1 MEVAPPGAASSLFYQ
16 YAFLMA
22 TQADALS
29 EVERLLKERFNPET
43 SATRVLPSDAKAR
56 ESARL
61 DQLILAREDRGRMPL
76 TKDKYL
82 VKENED
88 LIRWERVT
96 REFLRNLSP
105 KHRHRVSPSMV
116 YEWATGISTVELKAA
131 GGSTADLRKIKQV
144 LQFYFGK
151 PFMTWIAGKKVLNCF
166 EVPVGYYIKYHRPMT
181 LTLWAEKREG
191 TLEI

>member
-1 MEVAPPGAASSLFYQ
+1 MDEAQV
-16 YAFLMA
+16 
-22 TQADALS
+22 DALN
-29 EVERLLKERFNPET
+29 EVERLLKDRFSPE
-43 SATRVLPSDAKAR
+43 AAQKRMLPTDAQAR

-61 DQLILAREDRGRMPL
+61 DQLILTKEDRGRMPL

-88 LIRWERVT
+88 LIQWERVT

-131 GGSTADLRKIKQV
+131 GGSTCGRSSRCWPTTSAS
-144 LQFYFGK
+144 
-151 PFMTWIAGKKVLNCF
+151 PT
-166 EVPVGYYIKYHRPMT
+166 
-181 LTLWAEKREG
+181 
-191 TLEI
+191 